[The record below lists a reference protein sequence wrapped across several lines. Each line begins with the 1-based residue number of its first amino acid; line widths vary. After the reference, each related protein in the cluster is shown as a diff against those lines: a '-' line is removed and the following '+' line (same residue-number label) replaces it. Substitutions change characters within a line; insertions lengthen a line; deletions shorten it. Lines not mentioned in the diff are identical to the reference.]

1 MTQRTKTVRRYV
13 TLIACWGNDDA
24 DSTIKISPRQ
34 WSAIQAGESYERG
47 AWGYYEGGRQHVLWS
62 FEDRLVSVF
71 PSDSD
76 GGEHIVDA
84 PLDELIVQEQ

>member
-1 MTQRTKTVRRYV
+1 MSRPRWPDSMNPASEVPGTIQQR
-13 TLIACWGNDDA
+13 
-24 DSTIKISPRQ
+24 
-34 WSAIQAGESYERG
+34 
-47 AWGYYEGGRQHVLWS
+47 VLWS

>member
-24 DSTIKISPRQ
+24 DSEIKISRRQ
-34 WSAIQAGESYERG
+34 WSAIKAGESYERG
-47 AWGYYEGGRQHVLWS
+47 AWGWYEGRRQHVLWS

-76 GGEHIVDA
+76 GGEYIVDA